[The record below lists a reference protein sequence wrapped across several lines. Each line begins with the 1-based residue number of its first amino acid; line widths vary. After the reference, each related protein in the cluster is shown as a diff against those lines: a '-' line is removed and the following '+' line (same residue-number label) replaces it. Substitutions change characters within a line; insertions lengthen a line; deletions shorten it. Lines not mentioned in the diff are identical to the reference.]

1 MKFTK
6 LMAVVLSLAIAAT
19 AMFTSAFAVTINGT
33 VEEGD
38 VTGIV
43 IDLGAD
49 YPVLLDAASWAA
61 GVEVDFTYDFENE
74 IVEVAEG
81 YGNGCGGNAGLYIKY
96 GEAYSW
102 KDKNNW
108 SYDVNWM
115 ADKALECNTAVLQ
128 FDTEGAAIMEAGFRI
143 YNFQQAA
150 DGDLDSQLVGNG
162 ITVEILDI
170 RVGGESILGDAPVV
184 DTDAPVDTDVAT
196 DVPVDTD
203 VATDAP
209 VDTDVTTDAPVVE
222 VPEGAYI
229 KATVDAAA
237 GKVTL
242 STVNFPEEIYG
253 LQYTL
258 DFTGATYAGMEKGK
272 LPSGW
277 SETYPKDAD
286 IATGFTAA
294 LDCDFSTV
302 LADQDILVINFTDA
316 ADIEVAISGAKAVN
330 GAFQGV
336 EVASY
341 VEYVEAEEPTDTDV
355 PVDTETDVPV
365 DTDVTTDAPADTNTE
380 VKGDEPSTGGVDTGV
395 VGFASILGVVALAGA
410 VASKKR

>member
-1 MKFTK
+1 
-6 LMAVVLSLAIAAT
+6 MAVVLSLAIAAT

-102 KDKNNW
+102 QDKNNW

-128 FDTEGAAIMEAGFRI
+128 FDTKGAAIMEAGFRL
-143 YNFQQAA
+143 YNFQQKA

-170 RVGGESILGDAPVV
+170 RVGGESILGDAPVDTDV
-184 DTDAPVDTDVAT
+184 ATDAPVDTDVAT
-196 DVPVDTD
+196 DAPVDTD

-272 LPSGW
+272 LPAGW

-341 VEYVEAEEPTDTDV
+341 VEYVEA
-355 PVDTETDVPV
+355 PVDTETEVPV
-365 DTDVTTDAPADTNTE
+365 EPETDTDEPATDKPADTNTD
-380 VKGDEPSTGGVDTGV
+380 VKGDEPSTGDVDTGV

>member
-38 VTGIV
+38 VTGIQL
-43 IDLGAD
+43 DLGAE

-61 GVEVDFTYDFENE
+61 GVEIDFTYDFENE
-74 IVEVAEG
+74 IVEVVEN

-128 FDTEGAAIMEAGFRI
+128 FDTEGAAIMEAGFRL

-170 RVGGESILGDAPVV
+170 RVGGESILGDAPVDTDV
-184 DTDAPVDTDVAT
+184 ATDAPVDTDVAT
-196 DVPVDTD
+196 DAPVDTD

-272 LPSGW
+272 LPAGW

-341 VEYVEAEEPTDTDV
+341 VEYVTVDEPTDTDV
-355 PVDTETDVPV
+355 PTTDVP
-365 DTDVTTDAPADTNTE
+365 TTDEPATDKPADDTNTD
-380 VKGDEPSTGGVDTGV
+380 VKGDEPTNPDTGV

>member
-6 LMAVVLSLAIAAT
+6 TLAVILSLVIAVT
-19 AMFTSAFAVTINGT
+19 AMFTSVFAVEEDDASISKEQTTDETTDVPNLEDLEGSYIKATLNSETGT
-33 VEEGD
+33 VVISTFKLSDDILAFQYTLEFTGAKYAGMEICKLPGLWEQTYADDDIIESQSKFTGVVDGDFVTNLGD
-38 VTGIV
+38 VDIAVVNFTD
-43 IDLGAD
+43 IDDLKIAISNAKGCN
-49 YPVLLDAASWAA
+49 SSFQ
-61 GVEVDFTYDFENE
+61 GVPF
-74 IVEVAEG
+74 G
-81 YGNGCGGNAGLYIKY
+81 
-96 GEAYSW
+96 S
-102 KDKNNW
+102 
-108 SYDVNWM
+108 
-115 ADKALECNTAVLQ
+115 
-128 FDTEGAAIMEAGFRI
+128 
-143 YNFQQAA
+143 
-150 DGDLDSQLVGNG
+150 
-162 ITVEILDI
+162 ILDI
-170 RVGGESILGDAPVV
+170 DGEIFIEEPKYDEPTIDEPIIDDSIFNDSDLEA
-184 DTDAPVDTDVAT
+184 
-196 DVPVDTD
+196 
-203 VATDAP
+203 
-209 VDTDVTTDAPVVE
+209 
-222 VPEGAYI
+222 PEGPYI
-229 KATVDAAA
+229 KATVDAEA
-237 GKVTL
+237 GTVTL

-272 LPSGW
+272 LPAGW

-341 VEYVEAEEPTDTDV
+341 VECVVAEDTETEVPVEPETETETEEPTTEE
-355 PVDTETDVPV
+355 PV
-365 DTDVTTDAPADTNTE
+365 VTPDTNTD
-380 VKGDEPSTGGVDTGV
+380 VKGDEPSTGDVDTGV